1 MRVKPRSPK
10 GEVAS
15 RYAGF
20 RRRLAAAHQ
29 RDATAVRPWSFTD
42 DKMPAVVVAAEVK
55 HPVRE
60 AVYFTL
66 AEIDVFLLFLEEQL
80 DACVDEHGSEDVED
94 PVKHGHYHQS

>member
-29 RDATAVRPWSFTD
+29 RDATAVRPCLHAGVRFGTQAWSFTGFAQ
-42 DKMPAVVVAAEVK
+42 PLS
-55 HPVRE
+55 R
-60 AVYFTL
+60 
-66 AEIDVFLLFLEEQL
+66 Q
-80 DACVDEHGSEDVED
+80 
-94 PVKHGHYHQS
+94 